1 MGSDWSNIVGSVDNI
16 AEELLKFGKEII
28 DEFNNSN
35 NDKNTK

>member
-1 MGSDWSNIVGSVDNI
+1 MGSARDNIIDSVDNF
-16 AEELLKFGKEII
+16 AKELWKFGKEII